1 MSTSTSS
8 FYGPRIE
15 PHTRLIEA
23 ISHMSEDGER
33 DIVVIG
39 PSAGR
44 GGDRSDTEGMSDE
57 ESESQMPEE
66 IACVMETMHRE
77 LEELSNPETEKI

>member
-1 MSTSTSS
+1 M
-8 FYGPRIE
+8 RL
-15 PHTRLIEA
+15 HTRLIEA

-33 DIVVIG
+33 DIVIIG

-57 ESESQMPEE
+57 ES
-66 IACVMETMHRE
+66 
-77 LEELSNPETEKI
+77 